1 MSDTSDDEES
11 PNLGSIHA
19 NHATVDQ
26 AMVAYNFIQALQS
39 GSASSTG
46 LSTNIDAWCW
56 SICLELLEL
65 IQKVQS
71 PKDQVKRDQKFFEG
85 IQMQPTMDEVS
96 EPELCMVL
104 NH

>member
-46 LSTNIDAWCW
+46 LSTNIVALYNAIGAGQYVW
-56 SICLELLEL
+56 S
-65 IQKVQS
+65 S
-71 PKDQVKRDQKFFEG
+71 
-85 IQMQPTMDEVS
+85 
-96 EPELCMVL
+96 
-104 NH
+104 